1 MEYFN
6 LEHTQ
11 PQHEIITKEE
21 EEKETVF
28 PSTLQKEEY
37 VS

>member
-21 EEKETVF
+21 EETVF